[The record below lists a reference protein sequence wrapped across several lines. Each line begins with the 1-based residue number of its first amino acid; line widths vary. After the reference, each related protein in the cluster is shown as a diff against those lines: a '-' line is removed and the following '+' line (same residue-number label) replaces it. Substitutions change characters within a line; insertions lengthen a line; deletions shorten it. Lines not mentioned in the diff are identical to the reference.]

1 MRFTQYLGF
10 KVFLLLSFLMV
21 AGFTGYSYFTITLY
35 SRHLMESVLTSA
47 NRESDLIKR
56 SLRYSMLKNSRED
69 IYHIIRT
76 LGHEQGVD
84 GIGIYNKRGE
94 IMFSTPEQEKGTV
107 VDMKAEACNMCHIEG
122 ATIESPPLE
131 ERTRVFHS
139 PAGYRVLGLINPIE
153 NEADC
158 YTASCHAHSPQ
169 QKVLGVLDVK
179 MSLAEIDRQAAQ
191 GKRNLMFYGIAG
203 VLFVAVMTAVF
214 INKAVNVP
222 IKKLIAG
229 TKEISVGRL
238 GTTIDISSRDEIGQL
253 AESFNQMSED
263 LKKANDE
270 LVEWSNQFEEK
281 LERKTEELKRTQ
293 ERMIEVEKMASLGKL
308 AATVAHEI
316 NNPLGGILT
325 YTKLLLKKLAKNGQF
340 EGDEKK
346 NVERM
351 LTTIESE
358 TVRCGRIVENLLLF
372 AKRPDVAYS
381 PHDLNAIVEKS
392 LFLINHHLEIHDV
405 KLEKSFW
412 RGEERIVCDGNQLEQ
427 ALIAL
432 MINAIEAMPE
442 GGILKVHTRDGGRD
456 VVEIVIKD
464 NGIGIKEEDLP
475 HIFEPF
481 YTTKKDGKGV
491 GLGLSVV
498 YGIVERHG
506 GLITVDSKLGEGTT
520 FTLSIPRNP
529 PPRGRTA
536 PASSPA
542 KGA

>member
-10 KVFLLLSFLMV
+10 KVFLLLLFLMV
-21 AGFTGYSYFTITLY
+21 AGFVGYSYFTITLY

-47 NRESDLIKR
+47 SRESDLIKR

-69 IYHIIRT
+69 VYHIINT
-76 LGHEQGVD
+76 LGHEYGVD
-84 GIGIYNKRGE
+84 GIGVYNKRGE
-94 IMFSTPEQEKGTV
+94 IMFSSSELEKGTI

-131 ERTRVFHS
+131 ERTRVFTS
-139 PAGYRVLGLINPIE
+139 AGGTRVLGLINPIE
-153 NEADC
+153 NESDC
-158 YTASCHAHSPQ
+158 YTSSCHAHSPQ

-179 MSLAEIDRQAAQ
+179 MSLADIDRQVAQ
-191 GKRNLMFYGIAG
+191 GKRKLMFYGIGG
-203 VLFVAVMTAVF
+203 VLFVAVMTAIF

-222 IKKLIAG
+222 IKKLITG
-229 TKEISVGRL
+229 TKEISVGKL
-238 GTTIDISSRDEIGQL
+238 GTTIDIQSSDEIGQL

-263 LKKANDE
+263 LKNANDE

-281 LERKTEELKRTQ
+281 LNRKTEELRKTQ
-293 ERMIEVEKMASLGKL
+293 ERMIDVEKMASLGKL

-325 YTKLLLKKLAKNGQF
+325 YTKLLLKKLAKTGQF
-340 EGDEKK
+340 SPEETQ

-351 LTTIESE
+351 LSTIERE
-358 TVRCGRIVENLLLF
+358 TMRCGRIVENLLLF
-372 AKRPDVAYS
+372 AKKPDVAYA
-381 PHDLNAIVEKS
+381 PHDLNAILERS
-392 LFLINHHLEIHDV
+392 LFLINHHLEIHNV
-405 KLEKSFW
+405 KLEKSYW
-412 RGEERIVCDGNQLEQ
+412 RDEERIICDGNQIEQ

-432 MINAIEAMPE
+432 MINGIEAMPE
-442 GGILKVHTRDGGRD
+442 GGTLGVQTRDGKRD
-456 VVEIVIKD
+456 TVEILVRD
-464 NGIGIKEEDLP
+464 DGTGIKEDDLP

-506 GLITVDSKLGEGTT
+506 GLITVDSKLGEGTV
-520 FTLSIPRNP
+520 FILSIPRNP
-529 PPRGRTA
+529 TVTGRIA
-536 PASSPA
+536 FASSPA
-542 KGA
+542 NGA